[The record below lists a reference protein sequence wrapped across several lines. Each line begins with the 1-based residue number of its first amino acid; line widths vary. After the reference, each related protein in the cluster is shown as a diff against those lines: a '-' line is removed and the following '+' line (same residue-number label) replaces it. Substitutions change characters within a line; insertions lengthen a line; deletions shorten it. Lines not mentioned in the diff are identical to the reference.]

1 MELVRSISIYVSLS
15 MIHFFFKD
23 LFIYSFNLLTVGGLC
38 CCMRA
43 FSSCREQELLFAV
56 VRGFLIVVASLVE
69 HGL

>member
-1 MELVRSISIYVSLS
+1 MQMNSLS
-15 MIHFFFKD
+15 FEPPEAQFYF
-23 LFIYSFNLLTVGGLC
+23 LVELGLR